1 YGELG
6 SMVIHQV
13 LYKLFPNNAV
23 DPDAVQPLGLCKFIG
38 GILVPEV
45 GMQLVMEDMGWEND
59 DAGNK

>member
-6 SMVIHQV
+6 SMVIHQA

-23 DPDAVQPLGLCKFIG
+23 DPDAVQPLGLRKFIG
-38 GILVPEV
+38 RILVPEV
-45 GMQLVMEDMGWEND
+45 GIRLVIEDMGWENN